1 MKELKIMQNN
11 HPNFG
16 DGAGRTSMLKFKN
29 FDSYLYGDT
38 QLVYFVELRKFL
50 RDKKPL
56 EFVFLTMNL
65 NEMTTASGGN
75 TDPGLNEPKNASTI
89 RRDLKGD
96 AV

>member
-1 MKELKIMQNN
+1 
-11 HPNFG
+11 
-16 DGAGRTSMLKFKN
+16 MLKFKN